1 MSHNIKRN
9 ISDHI
14 LHYSRH
20 NLFSFDKMYRLK
32 ALDLLPEEELQQQ
45 SEKEAMKMIRFAAE
59 RSEFYRN
66 LYPRNALDGNFKES
80 YEALP
85 VIDKLDVR
93 EHEKTISTLPLRLLK
108 KGRTSGTTGTPLT
121 VYRSLSANI
130 KEYAYVWYYR
140 MQHGLKKGDPILSL
154 RSKLNRDQLFHYNKA
169 ENILYFSPFLLSRQ
183 NIDKLMLV
191 LADFKPKAILAY
203 PSYIFNLVHLLNEKN
218 FKIKVPLVFTSS
230 ETLHH
235 YQRAKIEDFFGGR
248 IFDWYG
254 NVERTIA
261 LGQCDYGTYHEM
273 PLYSYNEFTE
283 GGVITTSL
291 TNKAYPLIKYFVD
304 DTITMMQ
311 EPCICGK
318 NKGVKAIEG
327 RMTDSLVLKDGTYM
341 SGVSVG
347 YSFIDV
353 KNIRL
358 AQIIQNTPD
367 RIDVNVVP
375 GEHFSQYDQTHLLNN
390 LKLRLPVDISIGFH
404 KVAEEGIIKSKSGK
418 FKLVV
423 SDFK

>member
-20 NLFSFDKMYRLK
+20 NLFSFDKMDRLK
-32 ALDLLPEEELQQQ
+32 TLDRLPEEELQRLA
-45 SEKEAMKMIRFAAE
+45 EEAVIKMIAFAAG
-59 RSEFYRN
+59 RSEFYKH
-66 LYPRNALDGNFKES
+66 LYPKPALSGNFKEA
-80 YEALP
+80 YAALP

-93 EHEKTISTLPLRLLK
+93 ENENSIATIPLRFLK

-183 NIDKLMLV
+183 NIDELIQL
-191 LADFKPKAILAY
+191 LSDFKPKAILAY
-203 PSYIFNLVHLLNEKN
+203 PSYIFNLVHLLSEKN
-218 FKIKVPLVFTSS
+218 FKITVPLIFTSS

-235 YQRAKIEDFFGGR
+235 YQRTKIEDFFEGR

-261 LGQCDYGTYHEM
+261 LGECEQGAYHEM
-273 PLYSYNEFTE
+273 PLYSYNQYTE

-291 TNKAYPLIKYFVD
+291 INKAYPLIKYFVD
-304 DTITMMQ
+304 DTIIMLK
-311 EPCICGK
+311 EPCKCGK
-318 NKGVKAIEG
+318 NTRVKAIEG

-375 GEHFSQYDQTHLLNN
+375 GEHFSQYDQNHLLNN

-404 KVAEEGIIKSKSGK
+404 KVGEEGIIKSKSGK